1 MQLSPNS
8 LIPVSYTASIPG
20 DTTTYFV
27 QAVLRDTQ
35 SSKILQTLNL
45 VQVSTTPNRYT
56 GNFNP
61 VSDPSGLGRPI
72 DITISVYTDSGH
84 TTLSPNYQILQL
96 NYTILQPW
104 IQNLGM
110 GGGMNIDYAKLQKM
124 FDGSKVTNAEIGN
137 EKAPKRER
145 VNYKRLEE
153 ASLGASEG
161 ARSALSEELKGHIN
175 NLSKLMSDIA
185 KGHGDVGTLT
195 MGRFDAMEQRLNA
208 LEGNISKGQSMSA
221 KERKEM
227 KEALSSA
234 ITDFREEFKNTS
246 EKGSKNSEKILSD
259 AFESLQ
265 SYLGETLSE
274 KEFKMVYQLNPQK
287 REKEEKSGFAPEHIA
302 GLFKR

>member
-8 LIPVSYTASIPG
+8 LIPVSYSTTIPG
-20 DTTTYFV
+20 DTTLYYV
-27 QAVLRDTQ
+27 RAVLRDTQ
-35 SSKILQTLNL
+35 SSSTLQTINL
-45 VQVSTTPNRYT
+45 KNVSSVPNRYT
-56 GNFNP
+56 GTFQP
-61 VSDPSGLGRPI
+61 VSDASGLGRPV
-72 DITISVYTDSGH
+72 DVTISVYTDSGY
-84 TTLSPNYQILQL
+84 TTLSPNYQIVQY
-96 NYTILQPW
+96 NYVVLQPW
-104 IQNLGM
+104 IPNLGV
-110 GGGMNIDYAKLQKM
+110 GGGLNIDYDKLQKM
-124 FDGSKVTNAEIGN
+124 FDGSKATNAEIGN

-175 NLSKLMSDIA
+175 TLSKLMSDIA

-208 LEGNISKGQSMSA
+208 LEGNISKGQAMSA

-246 EKGSKNSEKILSD
+246 DKVSKNSEKMLSD

-287 REKEEKSGFAPEHIA
+287 REKEEKQGFAPEHIA